1 LEKTG
6 IFSGNE
12 RMQTD
17 HALNSFLCSWQ
28 RPIGGLNGGALFYPP
43 LDHWLRL
50 IPAFLIGAC
59 IGSFLNVVIY
69 RVPRGMSVNDPKRS
83 FCPNCKK
90 PIPMWLNLPIIS
102 WLQLRGKCR
111 ECGAPIL
118 FRYIWVEILTGLL
131 FAGVWNHFPP
141 QVVIFLW
148 IMAALLVA
156 ITFIDSEHLIIPT
169 SLTWAGSLVGLGAC
183 AVSPRLPDMAGTAG
197 GWLSGLKH
205 GAIGWVAGFVG
216 LWLVVELGKLAFGKK
231 ALKFDKPVEWHLREP
246 EGDEDPMCF
255 VISGDAIPWW
265 DMFSRK
271 SDRLL
276 VECADIRVNG
286 ESAGTGTLAIRETEI
301 TLPDG
306 TIHRLANLK
315 SLGGTASS
323 VVIPREAMGIGDVHL
338 LGMVGA
344 FFGWSGVFFALFAAS
359 ILAILAAVIGR
370 IGFGKQL
377 PFGPF
382 LAMGAGVWA
391 FGGWKIWAWYLDFLG
406 PLWTP

>member
-1 LEKTG
+1 MRAG
-6 IFSGNE
+6 SHS
-12 RMQTD
+12 
-17 HALNSFLCSWQ
+17 HAGFINPACRAALCSWQ
-28 RPIGGLNGGALFYPP
+28 RPIAGLNGGALFYPP
-43 LDHWLRL
+43 LDHWLWL
-50 IPAFLIGAC
+50 IPAFLIGSC

-131 FAGVWNHFPP
+131 FMGAWKHFPP

-156 ITFIDSEHLIIPT
+156 ITFIDAEHLIIPT
-169 SLTWAGSLVGLGAC
+169 SLTWAGSVIGLAAC
-183 AVSPRLPDMAGTAG
+183 AVWPQLPVMAGIAG
-197 GWLSGLKH
+197 GRLSGLKH

-246 EGDEDPMCF
+246 EGDDDPMCF

-265 DMFSRK
+265 DMFTRK

-276 VECADIRVNG
+276 VECADIRVDG
-286 ESAGTGTLAIRETEI
+286 ESAGDGTLTIREFEI

-306 TIHRLANLK
+306 TMHKLANLK
-315 SLGGTASS
+315 SLDGTASS

-338 LGMVGA
+338 LGMIGA
-344 FFGWSGVFFALFAAS
+344 FFGWSGVFFSLFAAS
-359 ILAILAAVIGR
+359 IFAIIAAVIGR

-382 LAMGAGVWA
+382 LAMGIGAWA
-391 FGGWKIWAWYLDFLG
+391 FGGWKLWAWYLDFLG
-406 PLWTP
+406 PLWMP